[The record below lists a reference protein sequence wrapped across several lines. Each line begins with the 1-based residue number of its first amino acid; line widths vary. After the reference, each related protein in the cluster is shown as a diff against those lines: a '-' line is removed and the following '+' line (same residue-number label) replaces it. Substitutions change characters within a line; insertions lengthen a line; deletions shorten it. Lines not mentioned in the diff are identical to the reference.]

1 MCGGGSAPKDNSA
14 EVARIEADAAKQ
26 RREEEARAA
35 EAARIRQEQEEARKL
50 QEFESRLGSAFD
62 TGVGSANSYFQQR
75 GVDPSQYS
83 ADIMQEANLRR
94 GQVPQ
99 LAGEV
104 GSYFSG
110 LGEDVYQNLTD
121 ALRGR
126 TQRTLNEIAPEGFA
140 RSRIQDTADDPIISA
155 ILAEQRG
162 DAENYAKRLLD
173 RGVVTEGG
181 YGAALED
188 IGKQA
193 NRGEF
198 TLQEFGGG
206 LLEGGRGG
214 AIDIANRG
222 RSRASTLD
230 LGDQF
235 DPYANT
241 GTELNNFFTDFLT
254 NLGDRFRAQAP
265 TDLFDVSGLPV
276 LAGAA
281 QGAGNTAFDP
291 AAMAGIFDD
300 EEDEEEAPST
310 GGVF

>member
-1 MCGGGSAPKDNSA
+1 MCGGGGAPKDESPR
-14 EVARIEADAAKQ
+14 VAQIEADAAREQ
-26 RREEEARAA
+26 REAEAREA

-50 QEFESRLGSAFD
+50 QEFEQRLGSAFD
-62 TGVGSANSYFQQR
+62 TGVSGANSYFQQR
-75 GVDPSQYS
+75 GVDPNQYS

-104 GSYFSG
+104 GSYFAG
-110 LGEDVYQNLTD
+110 LGEDVYSNLTD

-140 RSRIQDTADDPIISA
+140 RNRIQDTADDPIIAA

-162 DAENYAKRLLD
+162 DAENYARRLLD
-173 RGVVTEGG
+173 RGVITEGG
-181 YGAALED
+181 FGAALED

-193 NRGEF
+193 NRGNF

-206 LLEGGRGG
+206 ILEGGRGG

-265 TDLFDVSGLPV
+265 SDLFDVSGLPV

-291 AAMAGIFDD
+291 QAIAGLFD
-300 EEDEEEAPST
+300 EDEEEDNLAPT

>member
-14 EVARIEADAAKQ
+14 EVARIEAEAAREQ
-26 RREEEARAA
+26 REAEARAA
-35 EAARIRQEQEEARKL
+35 EEARVRKEQEEAAKL
-50 QEFESRLGSAFD
+50 ADFENRLGNAFN
-62 TGVGSANSYFQQR
+62 TGVSGAERYFQSR
-75 GVDPSQYS
+75 GVDPSLYS
-83 ADIMQEANLRR
+83 ADILEEANQRR
-94 GQVPQ
+94 GSVPQ

-110 LGEDVYQNLTD
+110 LGEEVYQSLTD

-140 RSRIQDTADDPIISA
+140 RSRITDTADDDIIAS

-162 DAENYAKRLLD
+162 DAENYASRLRD
-173 RGVVTEGG
+173 RGVITDTGLS
-181 YGAALED
+181 AALED

-193 NRGEF
+193 NRGQF
-198 TLQEFGGG
+198 TLSELGSGI
-206 LLEGGRGG
+206 LEGGRGG
-214 AIDIANRG
+214 ALDIVNRG

-230 LGDQF
+230 LGDTF
-235 DPYANT
+235 DPYAQT
-241 GTELNNFFTDFLT
+241 GTELNNYFTDFLT

-291 AAMAGIFDD
+291 KALAGLF
-300 EEDEEEAPST
+300 DEEEEEEDTTNT

>member
-14 EVARIEADAAKQ
+14 EVARIEAEAAREQ
-26 RREEEARAA
+26 REAEARAA
-35 EAARIRQEQEEARKL
+35 EEARVRKEQEEAAKL
-50 QEFESRLGSAFD
+50 ADFENRLGNAFN
-62 TGVGSANSYFQQR
+62 TGVSGAERYFQSR
-75 GVDPSQYS
+75 GVDPSLYS
-83 ADIMQEANLRR
+83 ADILEEANQRR
-94 GQVPQ
+94 GSVPQ

-110 LGEDVYQNLTD
+110 LGEEVYQSLTD

-140 RSRIQDTADDPIISA
+140 RSRITDTADDDIIAS

-162 DAENYAKRLLD
+162 DAENYASRLRD
-173 RGVVTEGG
+173 RGVITDTGLS
-181 YGAALED
+181 AALED

-193 NRGEF
+193 NRGQF
-198 TLQEFGGG
+198 TLSELGSGI
-206 LLEGGRGG
+206 LEGGRGG
-214 AIDIANRG
+214 ALDIANRG

-230 LGDQF
+230 LGDTF
-235 DPYANT
+235 DPYAQT
-241 GTELNNFFTDFLT
+241 GTELNNYFTDFLT

-291 AAMAGIFDD
+291 KALAGLF
-300 EEDEEEAPST
+300 DEEEEEEDTTNT